1 MVAYCWHQEP
11 DIPPPYCKS
20 FLLDAIGELKIPQFT
35 SAKIDYNERLKPPIR
50 RLNRE
55 MPVELFLDETNAEK
69 FASLLKASVRKRTEN
84 IALGKDLKPKLGV
97 LFSGGIDSMV
107 IAALAHKSV
116 YK

>member
-1 MVAYCWHQEP
+1 M
-11 DIPPPYCKS
+11 
-20 FLLDAIGELKIPQFT
+20 

-55 MPVELFLDETNAEK
+55 LPVELSPDETNAEK
-69 FASLLKASVRKRTEN
+69 FASLLKDSVRKRTEN

-116 YK
+116 YKYIYRVTLMIPT